1 MTYDVVILGAGPGGS
16 RAALEAAAA
25 GLRVAIVDKG
35 SFGGTCLNWGCIP
48 TKLLL
53 GGTAAHPLLE
63 VQKKLKTAQG
73 TIDFD
78 LTALQ
83 ARKTR
88 FINGTRQ
95 ALEKQL
101 RQAGIEVIKGTA
113 RLAAPGRI
121 EVTGGEEA
129 RELVASD
136 TIVATGSVPASFP
149 GLAPDGEAVL
159 DSTALLDVTEVPD
172 SLIIVGGG
180 AIGLEMGDFFSRL
193 GTAIT
198 IVEGLDRL
206 APTED
211 PEIGQTLGK
220 LLKREGW
227 AIHTGRRVA
236 SLSTVEGKAQLRF
249 EDGTELVADKALM
262 AVGRRPATNGLNLET
277 AGATLRGAGWVATD
291 DHLRAAPGL
300 YAIGDVNGR
309 TLLAHAADHQARFV
323 VRHIVSGAASSV
335 PGYAAPV
342 MPSCI
347 YGHTEVMRAGA
358 TVAELVASGHDVHVS
373 TSQLIANPIA
383 QAYGTT
389 SGFIRVLWAEGQV
402 RGIAAVGHGVS
413 HLVTLATVIVSQRW
427 RREDVHGIIFAHPTL
442 DEALEA
448 ALAAPSQKV

>member
-101 RQAGIEVIKGTA
+101 RQAGIEVITGTA
-113 RLAAPGRI
+113 RLAGPGHV
-121 EVTGGEEA
+121 EVVDGEGT
-129 RELVASD
+129 RELAARNV
-136 TIVATGSVPASFP
+136 IVATGSVPASFP
-149 GLAPDGEAVL
+149 GLAPDGDAVL

-262 AVGRRPATNGLNLET
+262 AVGRRPSTTGLGLET
-277 AGATLRGAGWVATD
+277 AGATLLGAGWVETN
-291 DHLRAAPGL
+291 DHLLAAPGL

-323 VRHIVSGAASSV
+323 ISHIASGSASSAS
-335 PGYAAPV
+335 GYPAPV

-389 SGFIRVLWAEGQV
+389 GGFIRVLWVEGQV
-402 RGIAAVGHGVS
+402 RGISAVGHGVS

-448 ALAAPSQKV
+448 ALLAPSQKV

>member
-101 RQAGIEVIKGTA
+101 RQAGIEVITGTA
-113 RLAAPGRI
+113 RLAGPGHV
-121 EVTGGEEA
+121 EVVDGEGT
-129 RELVASD
+129 RELAARNV
-136 TIVATGSVPASFP
+136 IVATGSVPASFP
-149 GLAPDGEAVL
+149 GLAPDGDAVL

-262 AVGRRPATNGLNLET
+262 AVGRRPSTTGLGLET
-277 AGATLRGAGWVATD
+277 AGATLRGAGWVETN
-291 DHLRAAPGL
+291 DHLLAAPGL

-323 VRHIVSGAASSV
+323 ISHIASGSASSAS
-335 PGYAAPV
+335 GYPAPV

-389 SGFIRVLWAEGQV
+389 GGFIRVLWVEGQV
-402 RGIAAVGHGVS
+402 RGISAVGHGVS

-448 ALAAPSQKV
+448 ALLAPSQKV

>member
-101 RQAGIEVIKGTA
+101 RQAGIEVITGTA
-113 RLAAPGRI
+113 RLAGPGHV
-121 EVTGGEEA
+121 EVVDGEGT
-129 RELVASD
+129 RELAARNV
-136 TIVATGSVPASFP
+136 IVATGSVPASFP
-149 GLAPDGEAVL
+149 GLAPDGDAVL

-262 AVGRRPATNGLNLET
+262 AVGRRPSTTGLGLET
-277 AGATLRGAGWVATD
+277 AGATLRGAGWVETN
-291 DHLRAAPGL
+291 DHLLAAPGL

-323 VRHIVSGAASSV
+323 ISHIASGSASSAS
-335 PGYAAPV
+335 GYPAPV

-389 SGFIRVLWAEGQV
+389 GGFIRVLWVEGQV
-402 RGIAAVGHGVS
+402 RGISAVGHGVS

-427 RREDVHGIIFAHPTL
+427 RREAVHGIIFAHPTL

-448 ALAAPSQKV
+448 ALLAPSQKV

>member
-73 TIDFD
+73 PIDFD

-101 RQAGIEVIKGTA
+101 RQAGIEVITGTA
-113 RLAAPGRI
+113 RLAGPGHV
-121 EVTGGEEA
+121 EVVDGEGT
-129 RELVASD
+129 RELAARNV
-136 TIVATGSVPASFP
+136 IVATGSVPASFP

-262 AVGRRPATNGLNLET
+262 AVGRRPATAGLGLET
-277 AGATLRGAGWVATD
+277 AGATLLGAGWVETN
-291 DHLRAAPGL
+291 DHLLAAPGL

-323 VRHIVSGAASSV
+323 ISHIASGSASSAS
-335 PGYAAPV
+335 GYPAPV

-389 SGFIRVLWAEGQV
+389 GGFIRVLWVEGQV
-402 RGIAAVGHGVS
+402 RGISAVGHGVS

-448 ALAAPSQKV
+448 ALLAPSQKV

>member
-101 RQAGIEVIKGTA
+101 RQAGIEVITGTA
-113 RLAAPGRI
+113 RLAGPGHV
-121 EVTGGEEA
+121 EVVDGEGT
-129 RELVASD
+129 RELAARNV
-136 TIVATGSVPASFP
+136 IVATGSVPASFP

-262 AVGRRPATNGLNLET
+262 AVGRRPATAGLGLET
-277 AGATLRGAGWVATD
+277 AGAPLRGAGWVETN
-291 DHLRAAPGL
+291 DHLLAAPGL

-323 VRHIVSGAASSV
+323 ISHIASGSASSAS
-335 PGYAAPV
+335 GYPAPV

-389 SGFIRVLWAEGQV
+389 GGFIRVLWVEGQV
-402 RGIAAVGHGVS
+402 RGISAVGHGVS

-448 ALAAPSQKV
+448 ALLAPSQKV